1 MSVLLQGPLL
11 DLRRRLCMYAQP
23 GGVIILSG
31 FLEGQWPAIKAAYE
45 AECED
50 FQIRQEGQWMAVTC
64 TKSEGNADSIP
75 GVLLPNVGC
84 VSP

>member
-50 FQIRQEGQWMAVTC
+50 FQIRQEGQAVV
-64 TKSEGNADSIP
+64 KLHIADEAVHGGFILA
-75 GVLLPNVGC
+75 LL
-84 VSP
+84 